1 MSDDYSLNLRQLAEL
16 FPDMDSE
23 VVDMVLRDSA
33 GALDPAVNVLLSMN
47 DPDFKPEER
56 DVSRQKE
63 VQLDAEY
70 ARRLAETEIAARS
83 NNNNR
88 GSSRA
93 RSASASSNARGT
105 PPPPP
110 QQPSH
115 SPAAASSPSSSSSK
129 IRSMLR
135 FGRRS
140 AQHQSPQP
148 QPPIGSAPS
157 APLRVRNAANSEALE
172 SDFSDAS
179 DSGPPSLRDDS
190 NVVRREADL
199 LGLLDD
205 SSPDVLASSYAP
217 LSPARAAPA
226 PSRAAPA
233 RAAGIDEGG
242 AVDMDDPFAVHF
254 DSLAPPLPPLP
265 AAAVSDNDDDE
276 ALGDTNPFRARRQM
290 GTTPPP

>member
-1 MSDDYSLNLRQLAEL
+1 
-16 FPDMDSE
+16 
-23 VVDMVLRDSA
+23 
-33 GALDPAVNVLLSMN
+33 
-47 DPDFKPEER
+47 
-56 DVSRQKE
+56 
-63 VQLDAEY
+63 
-70 ARRLAETEIAARS
+70 IAAR
-83 NNNNR
+83 NNNNNSR

-110 QQPSH
+110 QPQPPSH

-179 DSGPPSLRDDS
+179 DSGPPSLR
-190 NVVRREADL
+190 VRDGNNNAAGREADL

>member
-1 MSDDYSLNLRQLAEL
+1 
-16 FPDMDSE
+16 MDSE

-70 ARRLAETEIAARS
+70 AQRLAETEIAARNS
-83 NNNNR
+83 NNSR

-93 RSASASSNARGT
+93 RSASASSNARGAPP

-110 QQPSH
+110 QPQH
-115 SPAAASSPSSSSSK
+115 SPAAASSPASSSSSK

-140 AQHQSPQP
+140 ANHQSPQP

-157 APLRVRNAANSEALE
+157 APLRVRNATNSEALE

-179 DSGPPSLRDDS
+179 DSGPPSLRD
-190 NVVRREADL
+190 NNNAVRREADL

-205 SSPDVLASSYAP
+205 SSPDVLASAYAP
-217 LSPARAAPA
+217 LSPARPAPA
-226 PSRAAPA
+226 PTPSRAPPA
-233 RAAGIDEGG
+233 RASTPPLPPRAQPYNAAGSVDEGG

-254 DSLAPPLPPLP
+254 DSLAPPPPPP
-265 AAAVSDNDDDE
+265 AAASDDDDDDG

-290 GTTPPP
+290 GTPPP